1 MTALMETA
9 SSKVTSAQGL
19 RDRSQSSR
27 AHLPHFEPHTPT
39 APSANPTTD
48 DAPASTP
55 IEPIA
60 SYTSNFLSK
69 GRVIG
74 HTRMSNDCDLG
85 PSANST
91 HIRTRRHAPRT
102 SRESCASSRNTY
114 RYYQSGAEQQEL
126 GRRVSEATGNQRDPT
141 ALARPVIQ
149 SPVLHLPIRSSNQP
163 FAHHG
168 FDVFPRVHELAGL
181 VPP

>member
-19 RDRSQSSR
+19 HDRSQSSR

-60 SYTSNFLSK
+60 SYTANFLSK

-102 SRESCASSRNTY
+102 SKERERERERELRELKKYIPLLADQSRAARARASCLGGY
-114 RYYQSGAEQQEL
+114 RKPERSNCPCPTSHPVTSPPSVHPFIQPAIRTPWL
-126 GRRVSEATGNQRDPT
+126 RRLSES
-141 ALARPVIQ
+141 L
-149 SPVLHLPIRSSNQP
+149 
-163 FAHHG
+163 
-168 FDVFPRVHELAGL
+168 
-181 VPP
+181 